1 MSPTIQFDTIDYT
14 KYHYQYHGNDF
25 QQRVNLWNKRAHRAS
40 MAATLR
46 WADKLSA
53 EQYGG
58 KRLPVARWWA
68 GDPYGKRPP
77 ALLTWAN
84 KVARDNPP
92 QSFRYVPPADGAV
105 GRRGKKGSLGKYCAA
120 SADLVRGELLKL
132 GVRPEQLQ

>member
-1 MSPTIQFDTIDYT
+1 MTARPTIQFDTTNYT
-14 KYHYQYHGNDF
+14 RTTRLSGDF
-25 QQRVNLWNKRAHRAS
+25 AGRVSAWNKRAHKTS
-40 MAATLR
+40 MAAALR

-53 EQYGG
+53 SQGGG
-58 KRLPVARWWA
+58 KRLPVAHWWA

-77 ALLTWAN
+77 SLLTWAR

-92 QSFRYVPPADGAV
+92 QVFRYTPPKDDAIGV
-105 GRRGKKGSLGKYCAA
+105 CKHGKYRAA